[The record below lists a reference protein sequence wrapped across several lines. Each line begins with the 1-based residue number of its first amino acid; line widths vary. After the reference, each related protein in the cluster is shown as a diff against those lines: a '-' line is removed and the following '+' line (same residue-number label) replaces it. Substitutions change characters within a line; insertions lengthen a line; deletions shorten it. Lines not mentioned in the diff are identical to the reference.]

1 MSTSHRVIKLFVVFM
16 FALAFGDMALANKDK
31 QAGEIGKIRGS
42 GVLERGKD
50 VVDGV
55 TGVGVQSMDTA
66 VTARG
71 QMQINFVD
79 ETRVDLT
86 EHTRLLIDEF
96 VYDPENDIG
105 KLSIKATLG
114 SVRYASGQIAK
125 KYQQNVSIKTPSAT
139 IGVRGT
145 DFILVVDELG
155 GSMITLLPSCDTAG
169 VCYVGEIDVM
179 TDAGMVVM
187 NQAFQSTITR
197 HAMQRPTP
205 PLVIDIE
212 ERFINQLLILRKR
225 TPYQEEE
232 AVIQAR
238 ARAMFDFLG
247 LDMLEFDGLDAD
259 ALKDSIE
266 GIWKTQLDETNYM
279 LADMLY
285 DMLDKL
291 NAALFALFKDELMMS
306 NASLLQQVDV
316 NQYGFDPDTG
326 IRFDKIDPN
335 YVWIRQDYDYGNYIQ
350 LELNQGNSY
359 RLNIDQGDFS
369 VYDYRVGNEASNT
382 ITIIQTN

>member
-1 MSTSHRVIKLFVVFM
+1 M

-187 NQAFQSTITR
+187 NQAF
-197 HAMQRPTP
+197 
-205 PLVIDIE
+205 
-212 ERFINQLLILRKR
+212 
-225 TPYQEEE
+225 
-232 AVIQAR
+232 R
-238 ARAMFDFLG
+238 A
-247 LDMLEFDGLDAD
+247 
-259 ALKDSIE
+259 
-266 GIWKTQLDETNYM
+266 Q
-279 LADMLY
+279 
-285 DMLDKL
+285 
-291 NAALFALFKDELMMS
+291 
-306 NASLLQQVDV
+306 
-316 NQYGFDPDTG
+316 
-326 IRFDKIDPN
+326 
-335 YVWIRQDYDYGNYIQ
+335 
-350 LELNQGNSY
+350 
-359 RLNIDQGDFS
+359 
-369 VYDYRVGNEASNT
+369 
-382 ITIIQTN
+382 